1 MKYILRNVPEA
12 KLSEFTQAQ
21 EKLRKLVDRRDY
33 YLAMYQQGQKRFDEL
48 QENISAIL
56 HDAGNPETATLTI
69 DGKKVKLTDVLS
81 QTRRDVEANEKFV
94 ELAEYAVSQGRAD
107 LARVSAG
114 LNSVLT
120 QAIFQRQQQLQ
131 DDFQKQVDALES
143 GLMAYEQAVG
153 AATAHLGVDGPMSL
167 PRIKLRADLLIDS
180 LR

>member
-1 MKYILRNVPEA
+1 MKHILKHIPET
-12 KLSEFTQAQ
+12 KLNEFTQAQ
-21 EKLRKLVDRRDY
+21 EKLRKLVDRRNF
-33 YLAMYQQGQKRFDEL
+33 YLGAYEAGQKRFDEL
-48 QENISAIL
+48 QETISAIL
-56 HDAGNPETATLTI
+56 HNAGNPETATLTI

-81 QTRRDVEANEKFV
+81 QTRRDIESNEKFV
-94 ELAEYAVSQGRAD
+94 ELAEDAVDKGRAD

-167 PRIKLRADLLIDS
+167 PRVRLKADWLVDALR
-180 LR
+180 